1 MTGCQGICGI
11 YSVLPSF
18 LPFFSACHRE
28 QPVTPSLL
36 EGLMNM
42 KTPLIKLRTVETK
55 SSRDARTPPS
65 TATAKARPGRG
76 IGHPG
81 GLYADFAFSTN
92 A

>member
-1 MTGCQGICGI
+1 
-11 YSVLPSF
+11 
-18 LPFFSACHRE
+18 
-28 QPVTPSLL
+28 
-36 EGLMNM
+36 MNM